1 MAVVK
6 EMFNIEQQISEEF
19 YIFDFSKYEQLL
31 ESLENCTKKLDILVE
46 KTSAIEQQTQ
56 QTGKRNK

>member
-6 EMFNIEQQISEEF
+6 EMIHLEHQKSEELYF
-19 YIFDFSKYEQLL
+19 FDFSRYEKLL
-31 ESLENCTKKLDILVE
+31 DSLELCTKKLDSLVE
-46 KTSAIEQQTQ
+46 KTSVIEQQTQ